1 MTTIEN
7 ISSVE
12 FNNKFGRDLASRM
25 KKFHEEVKEFDEAM
39 EEFLS
44 ATDPADR
51 IKKREHLLD
60 EIGDVQAVLS
70 HITHILASD
79 FQTVLTN
86 AYIKVKVREHDNN
99 YLK

>member
-7 ISSVE
+7 IASVE

-25 KKFHEEVKEFDEAM
+25 KKFHEEAKEFDEAM
-39 EEFLS
+39 DEFLN
-44 ATDPADR
+44 ATDPADGN
-51 IKKREHLLD
+51 KKRQHLLD
-60 EIGDVQAVLS
+60 EIEDVQAVLS

-86 AYIKVKVREHDNN
+86 AYVKVKVREHDKN

>member
-7 ISSVE
+7 IANVE

-25 KKFHEEVKEFDEAM
+25 KKFHEEAKEFDEAM
-39 EEFLS
+39 EDYLNAS
-44 ATDPADR
+44 DPADR
-51 IKKREHLLD
+51 KKKREHLLD
-60 EIGDVQAVLS
+60 EVGDVQAVLS

-86 AYIKVKVREHDNN
+86 AYIKVKVREHDKN
-99 YLK
+99 YKR